1 MFFIKILML
10 TSKILTIRIYFPTMG
25 ILLVSISVIFRCHV
39 WNVNRRVLFCNPSYA
54 RVRVF
59 SE

>member
-25 ILLVSISVIFRCHV
+25 ILLVSISVIFRCHAR
-39 WNVNRRVLFCNPSYA
+39 NVNRRVLFCNPSLRA
-54 RVRVF
+54 RAC
-59 SE
+59 S